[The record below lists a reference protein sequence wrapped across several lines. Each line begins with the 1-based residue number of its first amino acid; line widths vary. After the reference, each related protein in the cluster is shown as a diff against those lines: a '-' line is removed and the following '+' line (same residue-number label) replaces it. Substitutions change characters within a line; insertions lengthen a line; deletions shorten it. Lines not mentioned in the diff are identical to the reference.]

1 MTTATRN
8 AFNYGM
14 TESLAGMTLPAILT
28 AARWAV
34 LAYDVATCAEARRTY
49 RWVGSMTIA
58 LGQLAF
64 WSAVWCYAKAAAW
77 AEGHVQ
83 ASLNADLN
91 ADHIPDAGNMVEPNH
106 FVSTN
111 KMVRPATMAT
121 PVAVRVVPIGGA
133 TVTSAELRRQCQAAG
148 IRWRNAHGKGRHLT
162 KTEMIA
168 ALALS

>member
-1 MTTATRN
+1 MQSTISRN

-34 LAYDVATCAEARRTY
+34 MAYDVATSKRARQAY
-49 RWVGSMTIA
+49 QWVGSMAVA

-64 WSAVWCYAKAAAW
+64 WSVVWCYAKAAAW

-91 ADHIPDAGNMVEPNH
+91 ADHIPDAGN
-106 FVSTN
+106 
-111 KMVRPATMAT
+111 MVRPATMAT

-148 IRWRNAHGKGRHLT
+148 IRWRNAHGPSRHLT

-168 ALALS
+168 ALA